1 MLHFIQLLTH
11 QVVVDNV
18 KEATSVVVNE
28 DLVAWVD
35 EISIKYYVN
44 INLRPSKY
52 YKHLPNI

>member
-18 KEATSVVVNE
+18 KELTSVVVNE

-44 INLRPSKY
+44 GINLKT
-52 YKHLPNI
+52 KQIL